1 MIRCNMSINYLDS
14 DRVMGVCY
22 YLEDRDVKAVGSTS
36 QRMQLIAKNELE
48 VRDTKLEQLLS
59 SYTISRQFNVQTLRE
74 ADLFLMGEIHDNL
87 QCTSDQSA
95 FINFLARRGP
105 VLLILEGYSSME
117 VLNDGDKSWMFEV
130 ESLNPTFRD
139 NIYAIGWDNQ
149 KKVNKI
155 MAAIKKRYNELDEEL
170 DMDRSYVIKKAAEL
184 LPKEMLPS
192 VEELSEL
199 STQVS
204 SNQEFFSAF
213 MNKIVTIDSTYKQ
226 RLFPSTL
233 TNLARVTEWYEEVL
247 KSHYI
252 LQIQKMEQEQS
263 ATEQT
268 FPIRTTAMNNTLM
281 KIASFLLNLGLKH
294 AKIVLIAGYSHLE
307 VEDASKVAFDL
318 TSFYKQ
324 LNNHKAAILLP
335 LEIKS
340 AADAVREEKI
350 KAIQIS

>member
-1 MIRCNMSINYLDS
+1 
-14 DRVMGVCY
+14 
-22 YLEDRDVKAVGSTS
+22 
-36 QRMQLIAKNELE
+36 
-48 VRDTKLEQLLS
+48 
-59 SYTISRQFNVQTLRE
+59 
-74 ADLFLMGEIHDNL
+74 
-87 QCTSDQSA
+87 
-95 FINFLARRGP
+95 
-105 VLLILEGYSSME
+105 
-117 VLNDGDKSWMFEV
+117 MFEV

-213 MNKIVTIDSTYKQ
+213 MNKIVTRDSTYKQ
-226 RLFPSTL
+226 RLVPSTL
-233 TNLARVTEWYEEVL
+233 RNLVRITEWYEEVM
-247 KSHYI
+247 KAYNN
-252 LQIQKMEQEQS
+252 IQMQKTELEYSVQ
-263 ATEQT
+263 EQT

-281 KIASFLLNLGLKH
+281 KIALFLSNLGLKH
-294 AKIVLIAGYSHLE
+294 VRTVLIAGYSHLE

-318 TSFYKQ
+318 TSLYKQ
-324 LNNHKAAILLP
+324 LNNHEAAILLP
-335 LEIKS
+335 VEINS
-340 AADAVREEKI
+340 AVTAAYEEKM
-350 KAIQIS
+350 KAIQI